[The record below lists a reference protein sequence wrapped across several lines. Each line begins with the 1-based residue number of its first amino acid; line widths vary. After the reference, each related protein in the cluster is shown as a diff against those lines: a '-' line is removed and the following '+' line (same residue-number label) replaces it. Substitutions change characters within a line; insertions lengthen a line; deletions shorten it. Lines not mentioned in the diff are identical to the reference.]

1 MTHLAL
7 DGPYNGTYLDE
18 LTALNS
24 GYSLTLWPTGEE
36 VWVHSTS
43 AHLTAVEDDT
53 PYESPEAI
61 IIEAVMD
68 AEIR

>member
-18 LTALNS
+18 LTARRN
-24 GYSLTLWPTGEE
+24 GYSLSMWSTGEE
-36 VWVHSTS
+36 VWIHESA
-43 AHLTAVEDDT
+43 AHLNPDD
-53 PYESPEAI
+53 PEVIINAI
-61 IIEAVMD
+61 LD